1 MILDQAISIRDGY
14 ITFIVLMRG
23 KCLFVQYTKED
34 FTYSKMR
41 RKYHYAL
48 KCLFFATHLIMLF
61 MANQFMFLISLTS
74 YLMPFWGFFYAFKKY
89 KTINTYYSTT
99 FENVHLLYLFFR
111 VTICKITSNGGQ
123 GFSHGNQP
131 PRAVYS
137 GIFKFTIIITL
148 YYFIKDS
155 FKMYLT
161 ATSFLSLCHF
171 KLWKFPRVSCLLY
184 TMHIETLFAFSRQP
198 ILQNQINQE
207 KEIEIEIH
215 KVSINSFK
223 YCKIVLRKSRG
234 SFWHVYLF
242 RAHLELLI
250 YWQNWIVQASM
261 FKI

>member
-1 MILDQAISIRDGY
+1 
-14 ITFIVLMRG
+14 
-23 KCLFVQYTKED
+23 
-34 FTYSKMR
+34 
-41 RKYHYAL
+41 
-48 KCLFFATHLIMLF
+48 
-61 MANQFMFLISLTS
+61 MANQFMFLISPTS

-99 FENVHLLYLFFR
+99 FKNVHLLYLFFR

-137 GIFKFTIIITL
+137 GIFKSTIISTL

-184 TMHIETLFAFSRQP
+184 TMHIAILFAFSQQP

-223 YCKIVLRKSRG
+223 YCKIVFAQIQRKFLACLPFPNSSWTTDLLTKLNRASKYVWNLVIRLGINGISR
-234 SFWHVYLF
+234 YTL
-242 RAHLELLI
+242 
-250 YWQNWIVQASM
+250 N
-261 FKI
+261 

>member
-1 MILDQAISIRDGY
+1 MSISCY
-14 ITFIVLMRG
+14 TFNNVIYG
-23 KCLFVQYTKED
+23 KPVHVSN
-34 FTYSKMR
+34 FT
-41 RKYHYAL
+41 
-48 KCLFFATHLIMLF
+48 
-61 MANQFMFLISLTS
+61 NLISH
-74 YLMPFWGFFYAFKKY
+74 AFLKVLLCLQKY

-184 TMHIETLFAFSRQP
+184 TMHIATLFAFNEQTDFAEPNKPKKGNR
-198 ILQNQINQE
+198 NR
-207 KEIEIEIH
+207 
-215 KVSINSFK
+215 NSQGFDQF
-223 YCKIVLRKSRG
+223 I
-234 SFWHVYLF
+234 
-242 RAHLELLI
+242 
-250 YWQNWIVQASM
+250 
-261 FKI
+261 

>member
-1 MILDQAISIRDGY
+1 MLLDQ
-14 ITFIVLMRG
+14 
-23 KCLFVQYTKED
+23 KCLFIQYTKQD
-34 FTYSKMR
+34 FICSKMR
-41 RKYHYAL
+41 HKYHYAL
-48 KCLFFATHLIMLF
+48 KCLFLATHLIMLF

-99 FENVHLLYLFFR
+99 FKNVHLLYLFFR

-184 TMHIETLFAFSRQP
+184 TMHIATLFAFSQQTDFAEPNKPRKG
-198 ILQNQINQE
+198 NRNR
-207 KEIEIEIH
+207 
-215 KVSINSFK
+215 NSQGFDQF
-223 YCKIVLRKSRG
+223 I
-234 SFWHVYLF
+234 
-242 RAHLELLI
+242 
-250 YWQNWIVQASM
+250 
-261 FKI
+261 